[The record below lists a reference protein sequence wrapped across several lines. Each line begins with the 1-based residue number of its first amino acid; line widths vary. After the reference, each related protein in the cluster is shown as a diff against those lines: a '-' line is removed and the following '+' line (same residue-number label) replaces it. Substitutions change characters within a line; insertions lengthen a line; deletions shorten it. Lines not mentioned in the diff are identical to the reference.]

1 MSLVSCPHC
10 GKEFR
15 TEPGLAYHLGWAHK
29 TAKTEEPHETNDEDE
44 DVLDFIFGLMAA
56 PRVAPAPPIPPV
68 EVPSPLPPTA
78 PPGAPPAPPVLPDP
92 RKAIGVALLVV
103 GLLLA
108 IAGRKP

>member
-44 DVLDFIFGLMAA
+44 DVLDFIFGPNDDDEEADEDKDWFDELF
-56 PRVAPAPPIPPV
+56 
-68 EVPSPLPPTA
+68 
-78 PPGAPPAPPVLPDP
+78 
-92 RKAIGVALLVV
+92 
-103 GLLLA
+103 
-108 IAGRKP
+108 